1 LVHDPGHFYENA
13 SRNDRDHES
22 GRGWPDYIDAGY
34 EFVKETVAH
43 GGTVVFVGTKKQ
55 AQEAETRRPPNEIIT
70 EGGPDPE
77 MPGR

>member
-1 LVHDPGHFYENA
+1 MKD
-13 SRNDRDHES
+13 
-22 GRGWPDYIDAGY
+22 
-34 EFVKETVAH
+34 TVAH
-43 GGTVVFVGTKKQ
+43 GGTVLFVGTKKQ